1 MNFKSLY
8 ISISI
13 LMMVFVT
20 SVACSLVENFLP
32 EMEPS
37 SEVWG
42 VDQSPTVS
50 DGTGG
55 LLYI

>member
-8 ISISI
+8 ISILS

-20 SVACSLVENFLP
+20 SVACSVAEGFLP

-37 SEVWG
+37 YEVWA
-42 VDQSPTVS
+42 VD
-50 DGTGG
+50 
-55 LLYI
+55 